1 MRDILHRIPRFGRAL
16 LVLVS
21 DLILVPFALYA
32 ALVMR
37 LNDLLPLEFWFRSLP
52 LLLLLLIAYPVLF
65 YSFQLHR
72 IKLSGFDVS
81 AVTKTVV
88 TVFALSLIGFVSNVV
103 LSLGSPRTVPIIF
116 MLSFVMLVLSSRLVA
131 IYVIRDIINAPR
143 NRLPVA
149 VFGAGQAGVQL
160 ILALKQFHFFHVFL
174 FSPLKGNPTAIR
186 KQQREGYLLAESE
199 NANLNFFTV
208 YVPTVS
214 GMIILLNRVAL

>member
-81 AVTKTVV
+81 AVTK
-88 TVFALSLIGFVSNVV
+88 
-103 LSLGSPRTVPIIF
+103 PW
-116 MLSFVMLVLSSRLVA
+116 
-131 IYVIRDIINAPR
+131 
-143 NRLPVA
+143 
-149 VFGAGQAGVQL
+149 
-160 ILALKQFHFFHVFL
+160 
-174 FSPLKGNPTAIR
+174 
-186 KQQREGYLLAESE
+186 
-199 NANLNFFTV
+199 
-208 YVPTVS
+208 
-214 GMIILLNRVAL
+214 